1 MKQYNWRDII
11 LLNKIRNYINKYI
24 AKSKQ
29 KNEFDNV
36 YSFVVN
42 KKNPVIFDVG
52 ANAGQSIVRYK
63 RLFPNSIIH
72 SFEPLENE
80 YNNLLL
86 KYKNDNSV
94 IINNFAL
101 GEKIEKKDFYI
112 SVIRTNSSFQKTKSK
127 AAEFY
132 LENFM
137 KTNKIDPKTEY
148 VTKIKKVEVQTLD
161 SYCERNNINT
171 VDILKI
177 DTPGHEDKVIAG
189 CTNLLSVKTGIN
201 IIETDIIFDKVFERS
216 ISFFDIEQYI
226 IKNNFKMIAL
236 KPTRFKNVFEG
247 YKFSAA
253 IVYQNKRFIE

>member
-1 MKQYNWRDII
+1 M
-11 LLNKIRNYINKYI
+11 LLNKIRKYI
-24 AKSKQ
+24 RKYITTSKK

-52 ANAGQSIVRYK
+52 ANTGQSIARYK
-63 RLFPNSIIH
+63 NLFPNSIIH

-80 YNNLLL
+80 CNNLLL
-86 KYKNDNSV
+86 KYKNDNSI

-112 SVIRTNSSFQKTKSK
+112 SIVGTNSSFQKTKPK

-132 LENFM
+132 LERFM

-148 VTKIKKVEVQTLD
+148 VKKIKKVEIQTLD

-171 VDILKI
+171 IDILKI
-177 DTPGHEDKVIAG
+177 DAPGHEDKVIAG
-189 CTNLLSVKTGIN
+189 CTNLLSVKTGGGG
-201 IIETDIIFDKVFERS
+201 EL
-216 ISFFDIEQYI
+216 IS
-226 IKNNFKMIAL
+226 
-236 KPTRFKNVFEG
+236 
-247 YKFSAA
+247 
-253 IVYQNKRFIE
+253 